1 MVKKYNIKKLV
12 EANIH
17 NHTTFRED
25 SIVILIGTKGVI
37 VVDIEGVHQIHSTIE
52 DNYEIEVVKNP
63 EPNTFAMMP
72 DGILK
77 ASVKEL
83 MEAETEEV
91 ELGEYVRKFGN
102 RLEQNYNIL
111 LKSIKEIG
119 LDPTNY
125 PRGK

>member
-1 MVKKYNIKKLV
+1 MHIFVPK
-12 EANIH
+12 AH
-17 NHTTFRED
+17 
-25 SIVILIGTKGVI
+25 
-37 VVDIEGVHQIHSTIE
+37 HQIHSTIE

-72 DGILK
+72 DGGIVK
-77 ASVKEL
+77 APIKEL
-83 MEAETEEV
+83 MEAESEDV
-91 ELGEYVRKFGN
+91 ELGLFVRKFGN